1 MGANSRGAQEGVH
14 PPRSV
19 IASLATHTVVVVTAV
34 ALPGS
39 PSTDERKR
47 KKKRRETERKKNKGK
62 RSTRLSRREYESVGL

>member
-39 PSTDERKR
+39 PSTDERKG
-47 KKKRRETERKKNKGK
+47 KKKRRETEREKK
-62 RSTRLSRREYESVGL
+62 